1 MFYDT
6 NMVNFAEKFKKTPM
20 FFLISRK
27 VTFFSG
33 YSHYFMGKK
42 LRNCLFFSLWC
53 NM

>member
-1 MFYDT
+1 MFYNT

-20 FFLISRK
+20 FFLNFRK

-42 LRNCLFFSLWC
+42 IAKLSVF
-53 NM
+53 